1 MMIYRFVSKNAKQPL
16 FIMMSMIFLAIS
28 DIISATGMIIVAII
42 IALYGRLSKSLRKKK
57 ILFLVTTIINILLCV
72 GSFIGW
78 SIYNSTKFE
87 NANSFLRFCPIGAS
101 FFFLQAFRFTIDV
114 YTGRINGTLFVN
126 DSLDYLLFYP
136 RLVMGP
142 VMTYNE
148 HRQMLINGEASTDK
162 TGEGLSLLIKGLS
175 KKLLLADTIGL
186 VFFPLYGNL
195 GSESTLL
202 MSWLTVLA
210 FAVEFYFTVAGYG
223 DMAKGVALCYGFD
236 IPESYKYPLLS
247 GSFSRF
253 DNEWNISI
261 VSWIKEL
268 FSPMLR
274 NNKWQYVVGMIL
286 VWTIIGFWYGPH
298 LNVIIFG
305 IWLGLWIGLER
316 VVEIRCKHIP
326 KILKGLVFFIIT
338 FLGWMLFMSDSL
350 LDGVKSIGLLLG
362 SSANIASSKDFYYLR
377 SSGVILI
384 IAAYSATGN
393 FNMIL
398 ERMSKNQLIARVI
411 SVIGFAANLF
421 LFILC
426 IIVLVTSND
435 ITALQFKGAM

>member
-1 MMIYRFVSKNAKQPL
+1 MIIYGFVPENARQTV
-16 FIMMSMIFLAIS
+16 FIMISMIFLAVT
-28 DIISATGMIIVAII
+28 DIISATGMIIIAII
-42 IALYGRLSKSLRKKK
+42 VAVYGRLSKSLRKKK
-57 ILFLVTTIINILLCV
+57 ILFLIITIINMLLCI

-87 NANSFLRFCPIGAS
+87 SANSFLRFCPIGAS
-101 FFFLQAFRFTIDV
+101 FFFLQAFRFTIDI
-114 YTGRINGTLFVN
+114 YTGRTRGTLFVN
-126 DSLDYLLFYP
+126 NSLDYLLFYP

-148 HRQMLINGEASTDK
+148 HMQMLIKGKVNTNK
-162 TGEGLSLLIKGLS
+162 IGEGFSLLIKGLS

-186 VFFPLYGNL
+186 IFFPLYGNL
-195 GSESTLL
+195 VSDLTLL

-210 FAVEFYFTVAGYG
+210 FAIEFYFTVSGYG
-223 DMAKGVALCYGFD
+223 DMAKGIALCYGFD
-236 IPESYKYPLLS
+236 IPESYKYPLFS

-253 DNEWNISI
+253 DNEWNIGV
-261 VSWIKEL
+261 VSWIKEF

-274 NNKWQYVVGMIL
+274 NNKWQYIIGITL
-286 VWTIIGFWYGPH
+286 VWMLVGFWYRPQ

-305 IWLGLWIGLER
+305 AWIGLWIGLDR
-316 VVEIRCKHIP
+316 VIEIRFKHIP
-326 KILKGLVFFIIT
+326 KILKGIVFFIIT

-350 LDGVKSIGLLLG
+350 FDGLKSIGLLFG
-362 SSANIASSKDFYYLR
+362 SSANIARSQDFYYLK
-377 SSGVILI
+377 SSGVMLL

-393 FNMIL
+393 FNIIL
-398 ERMSKNQLIARVI
+398 ERMKKNHLFARII
-411 SVIGFAANLF
+411 SVIGFVANVV

-426 IIVLVTSND
+426 IIVIVTSND